1 MNNRLY
7 IQINESTDI
16 IGGKF
21 IDGSVFVSIGQ
32 KDRLYPIIDI
42 NNKGENNSRELGL
55 YLHFRDIKD
64 IDNLRQALDNIRST
78 LYLEMLNNQN
88 DEYNY
93 GHNVEN
99 KTTNDNDDS
108 EVQEC

>member
-16 IGGKF
+16 TSGKF
-21 IDGSVFVSIGQ
+21 ADGSVFVSIGQ
-32 KDRLYPIIDI
+32 KDRVYPIIDI

-55 YLHFRDIKD
+55 YLHFRDVKD
-64 IDNLRQALDNIRST
+64 IDNLKTVLDSIQRK
-78 LYLEMLNNQN
+78 LYTEMLNNQN

-93 GHNVEN
+93 GNQTPAN
-99 KTTNDNDDS
+99 NDLEDTDF
-108 EVQEC
+108 

>member
-16 IGGKF
+16 KSGMFK
-21 IDGSVFVSIGQ
+21 DGSVFVTISQ
-32 KDRLYPIIDI
+32 EDRIYKLNDI
-42 NNKGENNSRELGL
+42 NNSGEQNKKDLDV
-55 YLHFRDIKD
+55 YLHFTSTDDIKKL
-64 IDNLRQALDNIRST
+64 ITSLEIIKHNLYYAI
-78 LYLEMLNNQN
+78 LNNQN

-99 KTTNDNDDS
+99 KTTDDLGDINL
-108 EVQEC
+108 